1 MGSSRQNTDVG
12 CHFPLLPHP
21 TQTCKQ
27 ASSRSCFCA
36 FVSEFPPRG
45 GAPGQLPKDEPLQGH
60 PWEYLGPVRVILET
74 PDPQSFLDSPK
85 SGAVSEAG
93 VEMRE
98 RSAVRRGL
106 HPHPLGPLMSLF
118 VLGVPIPEDSHGRH
132 PLGWPR

>member
-1 MGSSRQNTDVG
+1 MHLSPS
-12 CHFPLLPHP
+12 
-21 TQTCKQ
+21 
-27 ASSRSCFCA
+27 
-36 FVSEFPPRG
+36 FPPRG
-45 GAPGQLPKDEPLQGH
+45 GAPGKLPKDEPLQEH

-98 RSAVRRGL
+98 ISAVRRGL

-118 VLGVPIPEDSHGRH
+118 VLGVPIPEDRHGRH